1 MATTTIEAKADRVIS
16 SGASGTWSWRKWK
29 SGKIEAWCRNGN
41 AGTATPATWV
51 APVKY
56 NDLTLAIPSGIFDSA
71 PMTVASSGSNQ
82 YWVNNVSASSP
93 TNINLRVCTL
103 ASSQLTYY
111 VNLYAVSI

>member
-1 MATTTIEAKADRVIS
+1 MATTTIEANADRVIS
-16 SGASGTWSWRKWK
+16 SGVSGTWPWRKWK

-56 NDLTLAIPSGIFDSA
+56 NDLTLAIPSGIFDSV
-71 PMTVASSGSNQ
+71 PTVIASSGSNQ
-82 YWVNNVSASSP
+82 YWINNVSASSP